1 MSGALFVLLPP
12 SEAKADGGV
21 RPTSAGAFDEQL
33 GDARRQVVS
42 ALRTLLQG
50 ADDAA
55 LEATLGVRGALLERA
70 LLSSR
75 NIVEGTFDVLPAWRR
90 YTGVVWSHLDP
101 ATLSTSMRSRLL
113 IPSGLYGITSGSD
126 PVPDYRLKMSASLSP
141 LGTLVAHWRPV
152 LAPVLIDHVSGA
164 TVVDLLPHEH
174 ARAIDVDQ
182 LSASCEVHRVSFVR
196 HDGARAVGHE
206 AKAVKGEVAR
216 AVLCE
221 GWSSLE
227 KFRWNG
233 WKARRHH
240 GELRIV
246 APRS

>member
-21 RPTSAGAFDEQL
+21 RPTSAGAFDERL
-33 GDARRQVVS
+33 ADARHEVVR
-42 ALRTLLQG
+42 ALHTLLQS
-50 ADDAA
+50 ADRGE
-55 LEATLGVRGALLERA
+55 LEKTLGVRGPLLERA

-75 NIVEGTFDVLPAWRR
+75 SIVEGTCDVLPAWRR
-90 YTGVVWSHLDP
+90 YSGVVWSHLDP
-101 ATLSTSMRSRLL
+101 ATLSDAMRSRLL
-113 IPSGLYGITSGSD
+113 IPSGLCGITSGSD
-126 PVPDYRLKMSASLSP
+126 PVPDYRLKMSASLSS
-141 LGTLVAHWRPV
+141 LGTLAAHWRPV
-152 LAPVLIDHVSGA
+152 LTPALIDHVRGA
-164 TVVDLLPHEH
+164 AVVDLLPHEH

-182 LSASCEVHRVSFVR
+182 LRVSCDVHRVNFVR

-216 AVLCE
+216 AVLCD
-221 GWSSLE
+221 GWSNLA

-233 WKARRHH
+233 WKAHRHH
-240 GELRIV
+240 DEIRIV